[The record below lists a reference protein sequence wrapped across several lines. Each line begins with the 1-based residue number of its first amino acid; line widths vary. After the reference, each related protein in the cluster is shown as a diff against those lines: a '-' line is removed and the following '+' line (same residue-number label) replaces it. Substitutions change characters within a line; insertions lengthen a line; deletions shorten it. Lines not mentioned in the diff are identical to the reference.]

1 MLSSIM
7 FRSKSAPPNKSPTP
21 VSDATTLEAKV
32 AFLNQSLQTLHEVF
46 PGGDI
51 EEIRRLLTTTS
62 EESRLYVVTE
72 MLLKSGSRIPTG
84 TRAQQLEPWEKF
96 RSNEYQRAVKNA
108 LYKEFRGLSK
118 STVQAVMAE
127 HNFMY
132 TRSRAT
138 LAEIAAKSWRFSLS
152 NLFRR
157 SPRFTSFLD
166 PSTRPST
173 GCKELD
179 DELFDLGR
187 ELREAQIAA
196 DREIAAQ
203 LNEAEHADANELLE
217 CQCCFGDY
225 AWEETVVCTEGH
237 FFCHGCLIRSVQE
250 SIYGQGKSLLTTHCS
265 VRCLSSS
272 ASPPCTS
279 SVPADILR
287 AVLPDEI
294 YHSLE
299 DRTASESLE
308 KSGLKLIRCPFCGYA
323 EADELQPYR
332 IKCSALAIGIMTPF
346 VAISSLSALL
356 PGFALLWRTCL
367 ALLLIAFSPL
377 LSTSTSRL
385 SAVIRQVH
393 LRRRGTLF
401 RCYNPR
407 CSRESCILCSKE
419 WAPFHKCYEREEDAV
434 RIFVEKAMADAVK
447 RTCPLCHV
455 SFIKSDG
462 CNKLTCPYIREVGY
476 KHFCQ
481 HFRQVPGT
489 PCSECDA
496 CGLYVNEDEAMAIR
510 HAALAAEE
518 EYWKRHG
525 KPEGWTWRG
534 VGGPVVK
541 EVGERWG
548 VRERM
553 EAMLDG
559 ALGWA
564 VEKIVEFG

>member
-1 MLSSIM
+1 
-7 FRSKSAPPNKSPTP
+7 
-21 VSDATTLEAKV
+21 
-32 AFLNQSLQTLHEVF
+32 
-46 PGGDI
+46 
-51 EEIRRLLTTTS
+51 
-62 EESRLYVVTE
+62 
-72 MLLKSGSRIPTG
+72 
-84 TRAQQLEPWEKF
+84 
-96 RSNEYQRAVKNA
+96 
-108 LYKEFRGLSK
+108 
-118 STVQAVMAE
+118 MAE

-157 SPRFTSFLD
+157 SPCPASFLD
-166 PSTRPST
+166 PKIYPST

-179 DELFDLGR
+179 DELFDLSR
-187 ELREAQIAA
+187 ESRDAQIAA
-196 DREIAAQ
+196 DRVVAAQ

-237 FFCHGCLIRSVQE
+237 FFCHSCLIRSVQE

-332 IKCSALAIGIMTPF
+332 IKRSALAVGIMAPF
-346 VAISSLSALL
+346 VAVSSLSILL
-356 PGFALLWRTCL
+356 LGFATVWRGCL

-377 LSTSTSRL
+377 FSISASRIGTAL
-385 SAVIRQVH
+385 REVH
-393 LRRRGTLF
+393 LRHRGTLF

-407 CSRESCILCSKE
+407 CSRESCISCSKE

-447 RTCPLCHV
+447 RTCPICHI

-462 CNKLTCPYIREVGY
+462 CNKLTCPCGYVMCYVCRADIRDDGY
-476 KHFCQ
+476 QHFCQ

-510 HAALAAEE
+510 HAALTAEE
-518 EYWKRHG
+518 EYWKQHG

-534 VGGPVVK
+534 IGGPVAK

-548 VRERM
+548 IRERM
-553 EAMLDG
+553 EVMLDG
-559 ALGWA
+559 VLGWG
-564 VEKIVEFG
+564 VEKIVEFE